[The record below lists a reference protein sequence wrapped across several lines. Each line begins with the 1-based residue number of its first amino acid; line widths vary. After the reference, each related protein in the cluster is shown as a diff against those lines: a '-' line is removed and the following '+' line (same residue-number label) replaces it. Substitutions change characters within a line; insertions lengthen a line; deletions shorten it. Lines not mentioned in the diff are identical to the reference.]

1 MGVAVND
8 FDWPPVP
15 YTEYLQQ
22 ELEAQTRY
30 EYLNPALDR
39 RYDPVVVGG
48 NAMYPIIQPGD
59 VVLVDTGNTRP
70 EDGRVVAV
78 RVTGGRTLIGYWH
91 PRDGNP
97 VLQQERTDA
106 VIDLAQYPHWSIYG
120 IITKVI
126 GRDIQPRPASP
137 EVALGPEEARMDV
150 TPGQAQW
157 VIERLLADRRI
168 SAKDVNEYLAG
179 MQGEIRDLEQRLAD
193 LRGAAGTPAVAA
205 PVARTAVAPVKAR
218 KRRTGGK
225 KGHPRGIAGTLA
237 VLLRSIPAAEHA
249 AIAAI
254 RADKG
259 IKAAINAA
267 RAAAKALGK

>member
-1 MGVAVND
+1 MGPAVND
-8 FDWPPVP
+8 FDWPPIP
-15 YTEYLQQ
+15 YAEYIQKELDQQ
-22 ELEAQTRY
+22 AGY
-30 EYLNPALDR
+30 AYLNPGLDR

-48 NAMYPIIQPGD
+48 NAIYPIIQPGD

-70 EDGRVVAV
+70 EHGRVVAV

-106 VIDLAQYPHWSIYG
+106 VINLAQYPNWSIYG

-137 EVALGPEEARMDV
+137 DVALEPEEARMDV

-168 SAKDVNEYLAG
+168 SAKDVNQYLAG
-179 MQGEIRDLEQRLAD
+179 MQGEIRDIERRLAD

-205 PVARTAVAPVKAR
+205 PAAGTAVAPAKTR
-218 KRRTGGK
+218 KRRARGK

-259 IKAAINAA
+259 IKAAISAA
-267 RAAAKALGK
+267 QSAMKK

>member
-15 YTEYLQQ
+15 YTEYLQK
-22 ELEAQTRY
+22 ELDRQTRY
-30 EYLNPALDR
+30 AYLNPGLDR

-48 NAMYPIIQPGD
+48 NAMHPVIQRGD
-59 VVLVDTGNTRP
+59 VVLVDTGDTRP

-106 VIDLAQYPHWSIYG
+106 VIDLAQYPNWSIYG
-120 IITKVI
+120 VITKVV
-126 GRDIQPRPASP
+126 GRDIPPRPAAP
-137 EVALGPEEARMDV
+137 DVALEAEEARMDV

-157 VIERLLADRRI
+157 IIERLLADRRI
-168 SAKDVNEYLAG
+168 SAKDVNQYLAG
-179 MQGEIRDLEQRLAD
+179 MQGEIRDIERRLSD
-193 LRGAAGTPAVAA
+193 LRGAAGTPTVAA
-205 PVARTAVAPVKAR
+205 PAARTAVAPAKTR
-218 KRRTGGK
+218 KRRAGGK

-259 IKAAINAA
+259 IKAAIKAA
-267 RAAAKALGK
+267 QSAIRT